1 MAVISLILRKEEK
14 QIFFNSVFVKIVLRA
29 LALQQT

>member
-1 MAVISLILRKEEK
+1 MAVISLILRNEEK
-14 QIFFNSVFVKIVLRA
+14 QRLFNSVFVKIVLRA